1 MKINKS
7 MFKSAISCMLLLL
20 VIVMLPSCSFNKDDA
35 ELTLIKTEFEYYEE
49 TNKTMVKCYIQVS
62 NDTIYDI
69 DSFDLVIGVYSS
81 GECISAESK
90 HYDSR
95 VEYNK
100 TENKSIS
107 FTVEGKA
114 DYAALQTWT
123 PNYEP
128 FWKIIF
134 NIF

>member
-1 MKINKS
+1 MKINRLKI
-7 MFKSAISCMLLLL
+7 KSAIACIILLL

-35 ELTLIKTEFEYYEE
+35 ELALIETEFEYYEE
-49 TNKTMVKCYIQVS
+49 TNITIVKCDIRVS
-62 NDTIYDI
+62 NGTIYDI
-69 DSFDLVIGVYSS
+69 NSFDLVIGVYSR
-81 GECISAESK
+81 GECISSESR
-90 HYDSR
+90 HYDCR
-95 VEYNK
+95 VQYDETEY
-100 TENKSIS
+100 ESIS
-107 FTVEGKA
+107 FTVEGQA